1 MKLEVPTTIEEV
13 QLMMAQGLA
22 ATQEIIQ
29 GCQVRAAKYYEAQCK
44 VEMEKSARTKEV
56 GDIVADRTLIQSANF
71 MRPSMVHPPALT
83 QEGDDWVASY
93 GALRASGPTPETAYQ
108 EFDRL
113 WVGKDEL

>member
-1 MKLEVPTTIEEV
+1 MDIPTTVEEV

-29 GCQVRAAKYYEAQCK
+29 GCQVRAAEYYEAERK
-44 VEMEKSARTKEV
+44 AEMEKITREKEV
-56 GDIVADRTLIQSANF
+56 SAIVSDRTLIQSATF
-71 MRPSMVHPPALT
+71 MRPSMIHPPILS
-83 QEGDDWVASY
+83 QEGDDWIASY
-93 GALRASGPTPETAYQ
+93 GQLRASGPTPETAYQ